1 MTTTRQTAASA
12 AAASAAAAE
21 GPASFGARLA
31 AIPRLVRD
39 VLGGRSDG
47 LSKGRLGL
55 MALALLYVLSPVD
68 LLPEAIRPV
77 IGLADDAAVAVWLV
91 AALLGATN
99 GYRAWEARQGH
110 FEPRT
115 GPRVQPNWAHRA

>member
-1 MTTTRQTAASA
+1 MTTTRQKAAYA

-31 AIPRLVRD
+31 SIPRLVRD
-39 VLGGRSDG
+39 VLAGRYDG

-68 LLPEAIRPV
+68 LIPEAILPV

-91 AALLGATN
+91 AALFGATN
-99 GYRAWEARQGH
+99 AYRAWEAGW
-110 FEPRT
+110 FDPMTE
-115 GPRVQPNWAHRA
+115 PRVQPNGGHRAA